1 MYYMESIATSELTNA
16 GISLDFP
23 VHNTINVKNMHQWFE
38 RVSEL
43 QAFKNV
49 KKVIKL

>member
-1 MYYMESIATSELTNA
+1 MYYMDAIATSELTNA
-16 GISLDFP
+16 GISLDFLAP
-23 VHNTINVKNMHQWFE
+23 KWFE

-43 QAFKNV
+43 PAFKNV